1 MARIEERRAL
11 TAMSS
16 YLEATTDLVRIKKDL
31 AVTGSVQATNSGTGP
46 ALLLNQTGTGDVLDI
61 QESAASVLKIVNGG
75 NVGIGTALPLTTL
88 HVNGTVQATLFAGI
102 GIVPAGSVLTFA
114 GTSAP
119 TGYLICDGSSV
130 SRTAYSAL
138 FSVISTFHGTASVT
152 TFNIPDYRGRFLRM
166 LAGTSTVDPDKTTR
180 TAMATGGSTGNS
192 IGSIQGHAFQTH
204 THTQSPH
211 NHTQSP
217 HNHTQD
223 AHSHSTGWEVWR
235 NDNPGYHGTG
245 SVAGHIG
252 RASDNLGN
260 PNNAPV
266 SALNAASVT
275 PTNNAFTAVNI
286 ATTAVNLD
294 EPASGANSQASTLES
309 RPVNAY
315 VNYIIKF

>member
-1 MARIEERRAL
+1 
-11 TAMSS
+11 MSS
-16 YLEATTDLVRIKKDL
+16 YLEATTELVRIKKDL
-31 AVTGSVQATNSGTGP
+31 TVTGSVQATNSGTGP
-46 ALLLNQTGTGDVLDI
+46 VLLLNQTGTGDVLDI
-61 QESAASVLKIVNGG
+61 QESSVSVIKIVNGG

-130 SRTAYSAL
+130 SRTTYSAL
-138 FSVISTFHGTASVT
+138 FSVISTFHGTLSST

-166 LAGTSTVDPDKTTR
+166 LAGTSTVDPDKATR
-180 TAMATGGSTGNS
+180 TAMAVGGSTGNS

-204 THTQSPH
+204 THTQSAH

-245 SVAGHIG
+245 SVAGHVG
-252 RASDNLGN
+252 RISDNLGN
-260 PNNAPV
+260 PANAPG
-266 SALNAASVT
+266 SAINAASVT

-286 ATTAVNLD
+286 EATAVNQNAA
-294 EPASGANSQASTLES
+294 ASGSNSQESTLES